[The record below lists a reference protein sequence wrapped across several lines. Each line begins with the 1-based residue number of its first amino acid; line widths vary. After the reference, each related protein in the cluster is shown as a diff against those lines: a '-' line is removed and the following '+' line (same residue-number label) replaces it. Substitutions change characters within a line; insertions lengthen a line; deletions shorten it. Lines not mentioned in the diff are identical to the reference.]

1 MKMKKVWAL
10 LVSMLLVASMA
21 LPVALAVS
29 DDQGASAA
37 AVSSEEGTPPAEE
50 QV

>member
-10 LVSMLLVASMA
+10 LVSLLLVASMA

-29 DDQGASAA
+29 DDQEIGRAH
-37 AVSSEEGTPPAEE
+37 V
-50 QV
+50 

>member
-10 LVSMLLVASMA
+10 LVSLLLVASMA

-29 DDQGASAA
+29 DDQGRALLLF
-37 AVSSEEGTPPAEE
+37 PAKKEPLRRKNR
-50 QV
+50 